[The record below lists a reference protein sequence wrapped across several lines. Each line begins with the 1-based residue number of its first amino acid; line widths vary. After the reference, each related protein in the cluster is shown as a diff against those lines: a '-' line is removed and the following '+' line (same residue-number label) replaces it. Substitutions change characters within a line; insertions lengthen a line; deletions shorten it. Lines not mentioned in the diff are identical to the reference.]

1 ITKNLLEHNN
11 SILKEKIIK
20 FFVFSLPK
28 LSRNTSTEEII
39 SLLLSIWA
47 LILNYKGKIVG
58 IITKVDMI

>member
-1 ITKNLLEHNN
+1 MEHNN

-58 IITKVDMI
+58 IITEVDMI